1 MIHDS
6 IAGAVGNTPVVR
18 LERLFRDQPLDVM
31 AKLEYLNPLGSMKDR
46 AARHVIE
53 SWLADG
59 TVRPGSRLVES
70 SSGNFGIALAAL
82 APLYGLRLTCVLDPN
97 TSATNLAILDNLGA
111 DIDMVWEQDTC
122 GGYLETRLAR
132 VRQIVA
138 RDPDVVWVNQYANDL
153 CWQAH
158 YEQTA
163 TEVLTQIP
171 GGIDVL
177 MAAVSTTATLQGLA
191 RRLRAHWPTL
201 RVVAVDAFGSV
212 IFGGPAAPRRLPGH
226 GSSRVPELAATLE
239 HDDVV
244 LVRDEEAVAGCHALL
259 RSEGILAGAS
269 SGAVVSALQRIGP
282 SLPDGSRVLTLF
294 ADRGE
299 RYMDLVYATG
309 AATADTARPAHLREP
324 VDVH

>member
-1 MIHDS
+1 MIHDN

-18 LERLFRDQPLDVM
+18 LTRLFRDEPFEVL

-59 TVRPGSRLVES
+59 TVCPGTRLVES

-82 APLYGLRLTCVLDPN
+82 APLYGLRVTCVLDPN
-97 TSATNLAILDNLGA
+97 TSATNLAILDSLGA
-111 DIDMVWEQDTC
+111 DLDMVWERDAG

-132 VRQIVA
+132 VRELVA
-138 RDPDVVWVNQYANDL
+138 RDPAVVWVNQYANDL

-163 TEVLTQIP
+163 AEILTQVP
-171 GGIDVL
+171 DGLDVL
-177 MAAVSTTATLQGLA
+177 VAAVSTTATLQGIA
-191 RRLRAHWPTL
+191 RRLRGRWPAL

-212 IFGGPAAPRRLPGH
+212 IFGGPSAPRRLPGH

-244 LVRDEEAVAGCHALL
+244 YVRDEEAVAGCHTLL

-269 SGAVVSALQRIGP
+269 SGAVVSALRSVAP
-282 SLPDGSRVLTLF
+282 SLPAGARVLTLF

-299 RYMDLVYATG
+299 RYMDLVYAG
-309 AATADTARPAHLREP
+309 TADARPADLREP
-324 VDVH
+324 VDVR

>member
-212 IFGGPAAPRRLPGH
+212 IFGGRRRPGGFPGTGRAGSRNWPPPSNTTTWSSYATRRRSRAAMLSCAARGSLPGRRRERW
-226 GSSRVPELAATLE
+226 S
-239 HDDVV
+239 
-244 LVRDEEAVAGCHALL
+244 VRCSASGRLCRTAAGCSRSSPIAGNGTWTSSTPPGRPLPTL
-259 RSEGILAGAS
+259 R
-269 SGAVVSALQRIGP
+269 GP
-282 SLPDGSRVLTLF
+282 RT
-294 ADRGE
+294 
-299 RYMDLVYATG
+299 
-309 AATADTARPAHLREP
+309 
-324 VDVH
+324 